1 MEKKR
6 QSRNKLF
13 YLWSTDLWPFSDER
27 IVSSIKDMG
36 QLDSHMQNNVVR
48 PYVTRYRKINSKW
61 IILKLLEGNTGHIF
75 VILG

>member
-1 MEKKR
+1 
-6 QSRNKLF
+6 
-13 YLWSTDLWPFSDER
+13 
-27 IVSSIKDMG
+27 MG